1 MTTKKNRKHERVASL
16 NLLHFTGYRNDVIIK
31 QGMGRT
37 LDVSESGI
45 LLETHFLMELQDQLS
60 LTIGLEDDLVE
71 MKGRV
76 VYCNEEEGGKFKVG
90 IEFFEVDEKALQ
102 MLEQYIVLFKSLGD
116 SSTSETKK

>member
-1 MTTKKNRKHERVASL
+1 MITKENRKHERVASL

-37 LDVSESGI
+37 LDVSEAGI

-71 MKGRV
+71 MKGKV
-76 VYCNEEEGGKFKVG
+76 VYCNEEESGKFKMG
-90 IEFFEVDEKALQ
+90 IEFFEVDNNALQ
-102 MLEQYIVLFKSLGD
+102 VLKQYIVLFKSLKD
-116 SSTSETKK
+116 SSANKTRK

>member
-1 MTTKKNRKHERVASL
+1 MITKENRKHERVASL

-37 LDVSESGI
+37 LDVSEAGI

-76 VYCNEEEGGKFKVG
+76 VYCTEEEGGKFKMG
-90 IEFFEVDEKALQ
+90 IEFFEVDNNALQ
-102 MLEQYIVLFKSLGD
+102 VLKQYIVLFKSLKD
-116 SSTSETKK
+116 SSANKTRK

>member
-1 MTTKKNRKHERVASL
+1 MTTKENRKYERVASL

-71 MKGRV
+71 MEGRV
-76 VYCNEEEGGKFKVG
+76 VYCNEEEGGKFKMG
-90 IEFFEVDEKALQ
+90 IEFFEVDNNALQ
-102 MLEQYIVLFKSLGD
+102 ILKQYIVLFKSLKD
-116 SSTSETKK
+116 SSANETRK

>member
-1 MTTKKNRKHERVASL
+1 MTTKENRRYERVASL

-76 VYCNEEEGGKFKVG
+76 VYCNEEEGGKFKMG
-90 IEFFEVDEKALQ
+90 IEFFEVDNKALQ
-102 MLEQYIVLFKSLGD
+102 ILKQYIVLFKSLKD
-116 SSTSETKK
+116 SSANETRK

>member
-37 LDVSESGI
+37 LDVSESGV
-45 LLETHFLMELQDQLS
+45 LLETHFLIELQDQLS

-116 SSTSETKK
+116 SSASETKK

>member
-1 MTTKKNRKHERVASL
+1 MTTKENRKHERVASL

-71 MKGRV
+71 MKGKV
-76 VYCNEEEGGKFKVG
+76 VYCNEEEGGKLKMG
-90 IEFFEVDEKALQ
+90 IEFFEVDNKALQ
-102 MLEQYIVLFKSLGD
+102 ILKQYIVLFKSLKD
-116 SSTSETKK
+116 SSANKTRK

>member
-1 MTTKKNRKHERVASL
+1 MTAKKNRKHERVASL

-116 SSTSETKK
+116 SSAS

>member
-1 MTTKKNRKHERVASL
+1 MTIKENRRCERVASL

-76 VYCNEEEGGKFKVG
+76 VYRNEEEGGKFKMG
-90 IEFFEVDEKALQ
+90 IEFFEVDNKALQ
-102 MLEQYIVLFKSLGD
+102 ILKQYIVLFKSLRD
-116 SSTSETKK
+116 SSANETRK

>member
-102 MLEQYIVLFKSLGD
+102 MLEQYIVLFKSLED

>member
-1 MTTKKNRKHERVASL
+1 MTTKENRKYERVASL

-45 LLETHFLMELQDQLS
+45 LLETHFLMELQDRLS

-71 MKGRV
+71 MEGRV
-76 VYCNEEEGGKFKVG
+76 VYCNEEEDGKFKVG
-90 IEFFEVDEKALQ
+90 IEFFEVDNNALQ
-102 MLEQYIVLFKSLGD
+102 ILKQYIVLFKSLK
-116 SSTSETKK
+116 E

>member
-1 MTTKKNRKHERVASL
+1 MITKENRRHERVPSL
-16 NLLHFTGYRNDVIIK
+16 NLLHFTGYRNDEIIK

-60 LTIGLEDDLVE
+60 LAIGLEDDMVE

-76 VYCNEEEGGKFKVG
+76 AYCREGEGGKFKIGV
-90 IEFFEVDEKALQ
+90 EFFEIDNKALQ
-102 MLEQYIVLFKSLGD
+102 VLKQYIVLFKSL
-116 SSTSETKK
+116 SESLANETRK